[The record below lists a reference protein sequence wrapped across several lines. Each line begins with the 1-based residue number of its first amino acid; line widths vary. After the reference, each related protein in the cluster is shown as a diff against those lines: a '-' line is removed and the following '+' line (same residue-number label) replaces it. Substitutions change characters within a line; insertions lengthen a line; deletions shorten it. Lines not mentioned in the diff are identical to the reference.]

1 VEVGRVDEATAGIQL
16 GPDQGGLSRNVA
28 IIFVYSQ
35 ELGHLDGSATSPFT
49 FGRNGGRGRTGRD
62 LFRLSRIIGYVKAI
76 LVLLVSAGFAMTVT
90 AASDTDPATKLV
102 VAFTG
107 NRWTTD
113 KRLIATGT
121 LTNTNSMPVTIT
133 RIIATGFDKQ
143 QNVVT
148 GGPGAPDE
156 AVYTIGDPEIAAG
169 ATAIFK
175 VALNDPKKA
184 IRFVKATPLIEPIP
198 TPTPIP
204 TATPTPIP
212 TPVETASER
221 LAHPASAE
229 PARATVKQL
238 ALAAWYKD
246 KMLPGN
252 DGKYNWFDIGLHQA
266 DWKEFFHSKG
276 LLRPA
281 DDEAFGDAFSAIAH
295 ESEERLRER
304 AFENNQ

>member
-1 VEVGRVDEATAGIQL
+1 M
-16 GPDQGGLSRNVA
+16 
-28 IIFVYSQ
+28 
-35 ELGHLDGSATSPFT
+35 
-49 FGRNGGRGRTGRD
+49 
-62 LFRLSRIIGYVKAI
+62 KAI
-76 LVLLVSAGFAMTVT
+76 LLLLASVGFAITVSA
-90 AASDTDPATKLV
+90 ASGTDPATKLV

-121 LTNTNSMPVTIT
+121 LTNTNPMPVTIT

-143 QNVVT
+143 QKVVS
-148 GGPGAPDE
+148 GGPGAPEEVD
-156 AVYTIGDPEIAAG
+156 YTIGDAEIPAG

-175 VALNDPKKA
+175 VALSDPKKV
-184 IRFVKATPLIEPIP
+184 IRFVKAMPLIEPIP
-198 TPTPIP
+198 TPPPIP
-204 TATPTPIP
+204 IATPVPPVTEAPATAAVPTPTPAI
-212 TPVETASER
+212 
-221 LAHPASAE
+221 H
-229 PARATVKQL
+229 ATVEEL
-238 ALAAWYKD
+238 ALAAWRKD